1 MEEMQFILR
10 QAETW
15 GLDLLLQVLTPGQ
28 TSQATKYKEAN
39 RDFQEDQKP
48 TCHFWGA
55 GSKSRVP
62 HMHPAHSTTGVGG
75 NPPKPPLWL
84 DS

>member
-1 MEEMQFILR
+1 MLTMEEMQFILR

-48 TCHFWGA
+48 TCHF
-55 GSKSRVP
+55 
-62 HMHPAHSTTGVGG
+62 
-75 NPPKPPLWL
+75 
-84 DS
+84 